1 MRTSNLVEFTELLEH
16 AETLGYDWNDACTF
30 LDDFRP
36 KDEANIFS
44 LKLSQLNKKEGTPEF
59 DNIMD
64 VEYPDKVNQVLTSF
78 FQKHAVVD
86 IDIY

>member
-1 MRTSNLVEFTELLEH
+1 MRKSNLVEFTELLEH
-16 AETLGYDWNDACTF
+16 AETLGYDWNAACDF

-36 KDEANIFS
+36 KDGANICS

-59 DNIMD
+59 DNIVD
-64 VEYPDKVNQVLTSF
+64 VEYSDKVNQILTSF
-78 FQKHAVVD
+78 FKKYAVVD

>member
-1 MRTSNLVEFTELLEH
+1 MRKSNLVEFTELLEH
-16 AETLGYDWNDACTF
+16 AETLGYDWNAACDF

-36 KDEANIFS
+36 KDGSNICS

-59 DNIMD
+59 DNIVD
-64 VEYPDKVNQVLTSF
+64 VEYSDKVNQILTSF
-78 FQKHAVVD
+78 FKKHAVVD